1 METTMPESETM
12 ESSSSVGRLISELM
26 RDVGTLFRQE
36 MDLARAELA
45 GKADEAKGGVLKIG
59 IAAGT
64 GLVGVF
70 VLAGAAV
77 LGLTLL
83 LSLWMAPLVAAFI
96 GALVVGA
103 GLALGAY
110 LLYRRGVEEVKVR
123 TFIPERTL
131 ESLKEN
137 AQWASRQLH

>member
-1 METTMPESETM
+1 METTMPESETV
-12 ESSSSVGRLISELM
+12 ESPSSVGRLISELM

-45 GKADEAKGGVLKIG
+45 GKAGAAKAGVLKIG

-70 VLAGAAV
+70 VLAAAAV

-83 LSLWMAPLVAAFI
+83 LSLWMAPLVAAFV
-96 GALVVGA
+96 GALAVGA
-103 GLALGAY
+103 ALALGAY
-110 LLYRRGVEEVKVR
+110 LLYRRGVEEVQVR
-123 TFIPERTL
+123 TFVPERTL

>member
-1 METTMPESETM
+1 METTMPESETV
-12 ESSSSVGRLISELM
+12 ESPSSVGRLISELM

-45 GKADEAKGGVLKIG
+45 VKADEAKGGVLKIG
-59 IAAGT
+59 MAAGA

-83 LSLWMAPLVAAFI
+83 LSLWMAPLAAAFV
-96 GALVVGA
+96 GALVVG
-103 GLALGAY
+103 
-110 LLYRRGVEEVKVR
+110 
-123 TFIPERTL
+123 
-131 ESLKEN
+131 
-137 AQWASRQLH
+137 

>member
-12 ESSSSVGRLISELM
+12 ESPSSVGRLISELM

-36 MDLARAELA
+36 LDLARAEMA

-59 IAAGT
+59 IAAGM
-64 GLVGVF
+64 GVAGVF
-70 VLAGAAV
+70 ALSIAAA
-77 LGLTLL
+77 LGLTLI
-83 LSLWMAPLVAAFI
+83 LSIWMPPLTAAFV
-96 GALVVGA
+96 GALLVGA

-110 LLYRRGVEEVKVR
+110 LLFRRGMEEVKVR
-123 TFIPERTL
+123 KFVPERTL